1 MFIMYRLFS
10 NLVNT
15 NNSWKYMSLFYF
27 NYDYIWLIAD
37 NYDYILISQLRIER
51 GLSDCHHYYSANYHV
66 FA

>member
-37 NYDYILISQLRIER
+37 NYDYI
-51 GLSDCHHYYSANYHV
+51 Y
-66 FA
+66 